1 MAQNL
6 IENIKEAESLG
17 SEIIEKAE
25 KNAHGKLKSIEDQY
39 KIKLNELAEK
49 FKLEKKNIAHKAME
63 SFLME
68 KSEKKIIKEKKI
80 RLIRENAE
88 KNTAKVTKFII
99 KKIIG

>member
-1 MAQNL
+1 MAENL
-6 IENIKEAESLG
+6 IESIKEAERLAA
-17 SEIIEKAE
+17 ELIEKAE
-25 KNAHGKLKSIEDQY
+25 KHAHEKLESIEDQY

-80 RLIRENAE
+80 RVIKENAE
-88 KNTAKVTKFII
+88 KNREKVTKFITDL
-99 KKIIG
+99 IIG

>member
-1 MAQNL
+1 MAENL
-6 IENIKEAESLG
+6 VENIKEAERLA
-17 SEIIEKAE
+17 SEFIEKAE
-25 KNAHGKLKSIEDQY
+25 KNAHEKLKSIEDQY
-39 KIKLNELAEK
+39 KIKLNELTKK

-63 SFLME
+63 SFFME